1 MKPGFLDCPQRYT
14 RTPRTS
20 QSGIDMACPIERRR
34 PPSVPMHQKVIYVL
48 FVVACGLVW
57 VTR

>member
-1 MKPGFLDCPQRYT
+1 
-14 RTPRTS
+14 
-20 QSGIDMACPIERRR
+20 MACPIERRR